1 MRCESC
7 GQKDYLVVAFHIPT
21 TEERMSMRIRR
32 LAGIRYVRK
41 VIRQDE

>member
-7 GQKDYLVVAFHIPT
+7 GHKDYLVVAFHIPT
-21 TEERMSMRIRR
+21 TEERMAMRIRR